1 MVNKDKHVILN
12 GSQLHKPIA
21 QSAKKLQIQKIDLL
35 ASKVVALKQQSIY
48 KPNISKAI
56 APKVTSNIHVA
67 KTPNKSLFYNPK
79 PTQQQLQIKKVL
91 VNNWP
96 FLILPNFKEKIKIF

>member
-1 MVNKDKHVILN
+1 MINKDKHVILN
-12 GSQLHKPIA
+12 GSQLHKPVA

-56 APKVTSNIHVA
+56 APKVTNNVA

-79 PTQQQLQIKKVL
+79 SMQHHLQIKKVL
-91 VNNWP
+91 P
-96 FLILPNFKEKIKIF
+96 